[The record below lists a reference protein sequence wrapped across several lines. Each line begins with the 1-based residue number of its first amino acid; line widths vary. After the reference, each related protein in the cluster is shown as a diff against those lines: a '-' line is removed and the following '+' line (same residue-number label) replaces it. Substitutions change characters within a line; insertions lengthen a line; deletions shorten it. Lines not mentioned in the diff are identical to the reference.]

1 MNPEYYDEVHQSIAN
16 NPALL
21 AQQRKRLEHVAKYV
35 IGDWVLDFGCGL
47 GTLGHLIDQNP
58 LISGWRYPL
67 KYCGVDF
74 SSFAI
79 NYAIQKALPT
89 HIYVWGSLIDANN
102 WLDEVVSIT
111 TLVFSEV
118 LEHIEKPKSFLTDRL
133 WHRPVRIVIT
143 LPVNMPTSQEP
154 SHVKGVWSEDEVR
167 DLVDGIGD
175 ITELHTFGGDDNS
188 TWWLCVVDVK

>member
-1 MNPEYYDEVHQSIAN
+1 MNPEYYDEVHRSIAN

-21 AQQRKRLEHVAKYV
+21 AQQRQRLEHVAKYV
-35 IGDWVLDFGCGL
+35 RGNWVLDVGCGL
-47 GTLGHLIDQNP
+47 GILGHLLDKEP
-58 LISGWRYPL
+58 LAHGWRYPL
-67 KYCGVDF
+67 YYCGIDF

-79 NYAIQKALPT
+79 NYAIQKALPDYHT
-89 HIYVWGSLIDANN
+89 YVWGDLLQADN
-102 WLDEVVSIT
+102 WFDEVPVN
-111 TLVFSEV
+111 TLVFSEI

-167 DLVDGIGD
+167 DLVNGIGD
-175 ITELHTFGGDDNS
+175 ITELHTFGGADNN